1 MKRKSVPLTVGS
13 YCLVGAGLFVL
24 TMLSACSS
32 GENHTDK
39 QAAMARMTYSP
50 EKCEQVGAVYYTCS
64 GDHSLP
70 DADAGMIDSGKSND
84 TRLIRTGCPDGF
96 HYEEGNGCQKD

>member
-1 MKRKSVPLTVGS
+1 MKPQSVPLTVGS
-13 YCLVGAGLFVL
+13 YCLLGVGLFIL
-24 TMLSACSS
+24 SMLSSCSS
-32 GENHTDK
+32 GDNHTDK

-84 TRLIRTGCPDGF
+84 TRLIRTGCPSGF
-96 HYEEGNGCQKD
+96 HYEEGNGCQRD